1 MFVGSSTGQW
11 DTILLFSMVRLVGC
25 SRWRPRAYTDC
36 IVLSRSCTVEMLE
49 VWWRRPAS
57 PPSTEDTMTR
67 LRRLRPPGRMLCR
80 I

>member
-1 MFVGSSTGQW
+1 
-11 DTILLFSMVRLVGC
+11 MVRLVGC

-36 IVLSRSCTVEMLE
+36 IVLSRSCTVEMVE

-57 PPSTEDTMTR
+57 PPSTEDTMAR

-80 I
+80 